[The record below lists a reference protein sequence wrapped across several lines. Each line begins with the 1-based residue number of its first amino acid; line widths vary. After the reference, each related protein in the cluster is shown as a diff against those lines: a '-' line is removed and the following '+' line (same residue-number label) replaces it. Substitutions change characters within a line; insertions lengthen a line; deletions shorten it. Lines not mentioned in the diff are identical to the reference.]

1 MHIKVT
7 TDPMTQREVMHP
19 ETHPCH
25 YEGDG
30 DNGLEIY
37 FETDASMQNFLSW
50 QQDDDHK
57 ITLCGN
63 NTDDYIAEG

>member
-7 TDPMTQREVMHP
+7 TDPMTLREVTHP

-30 DNGLEIY
+30 VNGLEIY
-37 FETDASMQNFLSW
+37 FENDDNMQSFLKW

-57 ITLCGN
+57 ITLTGS
-63 NTDDYIAEG
+63 DSGDYIAEG